1 MSTHVLRVG
10 RAGSGGQVG
19 NIGIKVVARE
29 DTKECGRRARLPC
42 EGSCLL
48 LTGDCWAETGWCCAC
63 CTLVLVAVTILSW
76 SAKLRTQSSRVQEE
90 TFGQLLPFLFP
101 LISAN
106 QAIVTL
112 VCSKRQC
119 LTRIPKT
126 WPTAQILRSWFT
138 TLHGHDECEAVSL
151 NPNLV
156 TS

>member
-1 MSTHVLRVG
+1 M
-10 RAGSGGQVG
+10 
-19 NIGIKVVARE
+19 
-29 DTKECGRRARLPC
+29 
-42 EGSCLL
+42 
-48 LTGDCWAETGWCCAC
+48 
-63 CTLVLVAVTILSW
+63 ILSW

-126 WPTAQILRSWFT
+126 QLTAQILRSWFT

-151 NPNLV
+151 NPTPDHFLIV
-156 TS
+156 TFGCHFPDQNMANS